1 MPARATVFSVASACA
16 VLTGCAGGAYSNFSP
31 SSTTPSQILLNAAV
45 KETVLH
51 SFAGGAKDGS
61 TPISSLIKLGSLFYG
76 TTGGGGENDKG
87 TVFSISPDGT
97 GFTVLH
103 SFQNKGKGSV
113 VPTGLTNV
121 GGTLYGATE
130 YGGAKDN
137 GTVFSITT
145 AGAFKTLYSFQGGA
159 ADGAKPKAALTNVGG
174 TLYGTTYSGGK
185 GIEYT
190 NGGTVFSISTN
201 GQEKVRY
208 IFSSKKDDGLGPA
221 SPLVLVKGKL
231 YGTTTSGGNGGLNGD
246 GTIFSVTTGGKETVL
261 YRFKYGSSGACGFY
275 SCYLTDLAG
284 TLYGTA
290 SGGGK
295 NHLGSVFS
303 ITPAGAFK
311 TLYSA
316 SKKNKAGGVPSAPLT
331 NAGGTLYGTMSAG
344 PVGKFGTVFSIT
356 TAGVL
361 TTIYTFDGGND
372 GENPASRLSF
382 VGTKLFGTTAKGG
395 SKNVGTIYS
404 IAGF

>member
-1 MPARATVFSVASACA
+1 
-16 VLTGCAGGAYSNFSP
+16 VLYSFQS
-31 SSTTPSQILLNAAV
+31 
-45 KETVLH
+45 KYKFGVLP
-51 SFAGGAKDGS
+51 
-61 TPISSLIKLGSLFYG
+61 TSLI
-76 TTGGGGENDKG
+76 
-87 TVFSISPDGT
+87 
-97 GFTVLH
+97 
-103 SFQNKGKGSV
+103 
-113 VPTGLTNV
+113 NV
-121 GGTLYGATE
+121 GGTLYGATA

-159 ADGAKPKAALTNVGG
+159 TGGAKPMAALTNVGG
-174 TLYGTTYSGGK
+174 TLYGTTSSGGK
-185 GIEYT
+185 GAEYS
-190 NGGTVFSISTN
+190 NAGTVFSISTG

-208 IFSSKKDDGLGPA
+208 IFSSKKDDGGEPA

-231 YGTTTSGGNGGLNGD
+231 YGTTTMGGNGGINGD
-246 GTIFSVTTGGKETVL
+246 GTIFSVTTAGKETVL
-261 YRFKYGSSGACGFY
+261 YRFKYGSSGSCGFY

-344 PVGKFGTVFSIT
+344 PVGKSGTVFSIT
-356 TAGVL
+356 TAGIL
-361 TTIYTFDGGND
+361 TTIYTFSGGND
-372 GENPASRLSF
+372 GANPASRLSF
-382 VGTKLFGTTAKGG
+382 VGSKLFGTTAKGG
-395 SKNVGTIYS
+395 SKNAGTIYS